1 METGEW
7 LLRPDT
13 VEKLRFWRNWRNF
26 CSYGATSFFR
36 RGVRPNWF
44 SVAHVPAHCASWPI
58 SSDFSVLRVFSE
70 KLRHLKFGVF
80 QQNPRTAAV
89 RRLKMLYAAL
99 VAASVGRIAAFHK
112 RAERQ
117 VWAVSDIR
125 HKGRRAGVRCKCEL
139 KFELQREPTFNLS
152 QIYGSCCDAE
162 GSCEPIAT
170 DAAIYTNLT
179 GARKSNIGREG
190 FLSRQSVST
199 D

>member
-1 METGEW
+1 
-7 LLRPDT
+7 
-13 VEKLRFWRNWRNF
+13 
-26 CSYGATSFFR
+26 
-36 RGVRPNWF
+36 
-44 SVAHVPAHCASWPI
+44 
-58 SSDFSVLRVFSE
+58 VLRARAARIPNSQIGLAAD
-70 KLRHLKFGVF
+70 LRCVLHQGPL
-80 QQNPRTAAV
+80 
-89 RRLKMLYAAL
+89 
-99 VAASVGRIAAFHK
+99 
-112 RAERQ
+112 
-117 VWAVSDIR
+117 WAVSDIR